1 MAQKLWLGGKLK
13 LMLDI
18 MKVGYEVTDGIRM
31 REMGRMVEKED
42 GVEDRPRLPALCNFD
57 KLGQIVEL
65 SKP

>member
-1 MAQKLWLGGKLK
+1 
-13 LMLDI
+13 
-18 MKVGYEVTDGIRM
+18 
-31 REMGRMVEKED
+31 MGRMVEKED